1 MKVVVAG
8 ATGAI
13 GRPLVTALRQAGHQV
28 YALTRG
34 GRGAEVARSLG
45 ATPLVANVMDR
56 SDLMRATERLTA
68 DAVIHQLTSYRYSPP
83 THYHAPGLLRTNAL
97 REIGSKHLVELAQR
111 TGARRY
117 LTQSLIVGYG
127 LRDHGS
133 RLVTEQDPFGRIQ
146 GDVTDGIIGALHE
159 AESSAW
165 RAPGIDGIALRYGL
179 FYGPGASESFVRAL
193 RLRMF
198 PLPST
203 GTGYVGFVHLADA
216 AAATV
221 AALERGVAGQ
231 AYNIVDDE
239 PITWDTMFDAMAETV
254 GARPPRRL
262 PARLVRMASPL
273 AAAQML
279 DFSIRVSNAKARAD
293 LGWKP
298 MYPTYREGLPTLA
311 DSMR

>member
-13 GRPLVTALRQAGHQV
+13 GRPLVTALRAAGHQV

-34 GRGAEVARSLG
+34 GRGAEIARSLG
-45 ATPLVANVMDR
+45 ATPLIANVMDR
-56 SDLMRATERLTA
+56 SDLLRATERLTA
-68 DAVIHQLTSYRYSPP
+68 DAIIHELTAYRYSPP

-97 REIGSKHLVELAQR
+97 REIGSKHLVELAER

-133 RLVTEQDPFGRIQ
+133 TPVTEQEPFGRIP
-146 GDVTDGIIGALHE
+146 GDVNDGIIGALHE

-179 FYGPGASESFVRAL
+179 FYGPGASDTFVRAL
-193 RLRMF
+193 KMHVF
-198 PLPST
+198 PLPKT
-203 GTGYVGFVHLADA
+203 VTGYTGFIHLTDA

-221 AALERGVAGQ
+221 AALEHGVPGQ

-239 PITWDTMFDAMAETV
+239 PITWGTMFDAMAETV
-254 GARPPRRL
+254 GARPPRRI
-262 PARLVRMASPL
+262 PARLLRLTSPL

-279 DFSIRVSNAKARAD
+279 DFSIRVSNAKARAE

-298 MYPTYREGLPTLA
+298 TYPTYREGLPTLVNA
-311 DSMR
+311 TN

>member
-13 GRPLVTALRQAGHQV
+13 GRPLVLALRASGHQV

-34 GRGAEVARSLG
+34 GRGAEIARSLG

-56 SDLMRATERLTA
+56 SELLRATERLTA
-68 DAVIHQLTSYRYSPP
+68 DAVIHQLTAYRYSPP

-97 REIGSKHLVELAQR
+97 REIGSKHLVELAER

-117 LTQSLIVGYG
+117 LTQSLILGYG
-127 LRDHGS
+127 LRDHGPEP
-133 RLVTEQDPFGRIQ
+133 VTEQEPFGRIP
-146 GDVTDGIIGALHE
+146 GDVNDAIIGALHE
-159 AESSAW
+159 AESAAW
-165 RAPGIDGIALRYGL
+165 RASGIDGIALRYGL
-179 FYGPGASESFVRAL
+179 FYGPGASDSFVRAL
-193 RLRMF
+193 KLRMF
-198 PLPST
+198 PLPNTVTAHTS
-203 GTGYVGFVHLADA
+203 FVHVQDA

-221 AALERGVAGQ
+221 AALEHGTPGS

-239 PITWDTMFDAMAETV
+239 PITWGTMFDAMAETI

-262 PARLVRMASPL
+262 PARVLRLASPL
-273 AAAQML
+273 AATQML
-279 DFSIRVSNAKARAD
+279 DFSIRVSNAKARAE

-298 MYPTYREGLPTLA
+298 GYPTYREGLPTLVNA
-311 DSMR
+311 VS

>member
-34 GRGAEVARSLG
+34 GRGTEVARSLG

-56 SDLMRATERLTA
+56 SDLLRATERLTA
-68 DAVIHQLTSYRYSPP
+68 DAVIHELTAYRYSPP

-97 REIGSKHLVELAQR
+97 REIGSRHLLELAQQA
-111 TGARRY
+111 GARRY
-117 LTQSLIVGYG
+117 LTQSLIIGYG
-127 LRDHGS
+127 LRDHGAKP
-133 RLVTEQDPFGRIQ
+133 VTEQDPFGRIA

-179 FYGPGASESFVRAL
+179 FYGPGASEPFVRAL
-193 RLRMF
+193 RMRMF
-198 PLPST
+198 PLPTTAT
-203 GTGYVGFVHLADA
+203 GHTGFIHLEDA

-221 AALERGVAGQ
+221 AALEHGVPGQ

-239 PITWDTMFDAMAETV
+239 PITWDTMLDAMADTV
-254 GARPPRRL
+254 GARRPPRL
-262 PARLVRMASPL
+262 PARLIRMASPL

-279 DFSIRVSNAKARAD
+279 DFDIHVSNAKARAD

-298 MYPTYREGLPTLA
+298 KYPTYREGLPTLA
-311 DSMR
+311 NAVH